1 MNVETLVVDLVR
13 RLTSKEAH
21 DRTSAAEEVID
32 IIHSLEEF
40 GPVLAGVLALVRL
53 REEDLEA
60 QEAELH
66 TLAELHE
73 WGLVPTTILEVL
85 ARLDGS
91 YLDASQI
98 EYLDYLLPT

>member
-1 MNVETLVVDLVR
+1 MNIETLVVDLVR
-13 RLTSKEAH
+13 RLTSEEAH
-21 DRTSAAEEVID
+21 DRANAAEETID
-32 IIHSLEEF
+32 IIHSLGEF

-53 REEDLEA
+53 TEGDPEA

-66 TLAELHE
+66 ALAELCE

-85 ARLDGS
+85 ARLDRRC
-91 YLDASQI
+91 LDASQI